1 MLKISLAN
9 VNKLYDAISA
19 EYPLYLPVE
28 KAGEVNYSYYEE
40 GAKVRLD
47 VLKTVKSPK
56 DCFFP
61 QSENLMKFKVEGQKI
76 ELIDVRE
83 EAKPFVIMG
92 VRACDFKAF
101 DVLDKVFLVDPL
113 DTYYQTKRE
122 AGIIIT
128 HACGKVEES
137 CFCKSFGIDPV
148 NPIGDVTIWTDS
160 ENLYWRANTQKGEEL
175 TEKLSGL
182 FTEDDG
188 KKVAEQQEKVN
199 EIYAKYF
206 TEKPARSCVQA
217 AALPKGALF
226 EIEAIA
232 VK

>member
-76 ELIDVRE
+76 ELIDLRE

-101 DVLDKVFLVDPL
+101 DVLDRVFLDDPL
-113 DTYYQTKRE
+113 DT
-122 AGIIIT
+122 
-128 HACGKVEES
+128 
-137 CFCKSFGIDPV
+137 
-148 NPIGDVTIWTDS
+148 
-160 ENLYWRANTQKGEEL
+160 
-175 TEKLSGL
+175 
-182 FTEDDG
+182 
-188 KKVAEQQEKVN
+188 
-199 EIYAKYF
+199 
-206 TEKPARSCVQA
+206 
-217 AALPKGALF
+217 
-226 EIEAIA
+226 
-232 VK
+232 